1 MKMNKAFER
10 LLWVKTF
17 GQPLFEDQVLRLAI
31 KDEALNVFI
40 IKSKRWLRLY
50 ENQKGFYYLQHETNV
65 AKRNE
70 RYFLNK
76 YQEAFKEALIEHT
89 LLGE

>member
-10 LLWVKTF
+10 SLWVKIF
-17 GQPLFEDQVLRLAI
+17 GQPLFEDQVLRLVI
-31 KDEALNVFI
+31 KDGAPNVFLL
-40 IKSKRWLRLY
+40 KSKRWLRLY
-50 ENQKGFYYLQHETNV
+50 EDQKGFHFIQGETNV
-65 AKRNE
+65 AKTSE